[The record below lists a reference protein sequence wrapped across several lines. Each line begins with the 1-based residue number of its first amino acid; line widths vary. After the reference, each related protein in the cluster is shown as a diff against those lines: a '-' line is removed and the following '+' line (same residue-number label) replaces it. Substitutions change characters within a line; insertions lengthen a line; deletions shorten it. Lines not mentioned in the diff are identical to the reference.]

1 MTVSSCLMTVLGCVV
16 VCFVLVRV
24 CVHIVTSA
32 GSVSEPKPVFESCVC
47 VVCLVSPLCVA
58 CSVFGNISQC
68 LCIFVCVCE
77 SSHIYDMLCDNKN
90 DSLFSQQKI

>member
-1 MTVSSCLMTVLGCVV
+1 MTVSSCLMTVLGRVV
-16 VCFVLVRV
+16 VCFVLARV
-24 CVHIVTSA
+24 CVLIVTSA
-32 GSVSEPKPVFESCVC
+32 GSVFESCVC

-68 LCIFVCVCE
+68 WCIFVCACE
-77 SSHIYDMLCDNKN
+77 SSHMYDMLCDNKN